1 MNNLIPPTDEI
12 LIRKR
17 IAEIPLLQ
25 AVEQRLGLKDILRRY
40 IKPHG
45 NETIP
50 AADSLL
56 LLAFNIACGRQP
68 LYEMD
73 TWMSKLDNGLLNIDR
88 DLLPAPPCQGIFNDD
103 RFSRALDKLY
113 HADRASMTTDIALK
127 VVQATGVDLSQ
138 LHNDSTSVKTTGK
151 MPGRT
156 ASGLYFTQG
165 HSKDH
170 RPDLKQV
177 VYSLTISADGAI
189 PIHYK
194 AYPGNTNDDT
204 THIETWNTLC
214 RIAGKTDFL
223 YVADCKV
230 CTDKQLSHI
239 VKHNGRVVTIL
250 PRTWK
255 ESEQFKNRQREKPGS
270 KQRILRRLVPNS
282 ETQYETFYRMAGTHL
297 TEKRGYTVHWIY
309 STEKKKRD
317 RLSRDKLLKKVETQL
332 TDLMGKLNTRKL
344 KTREQIQQRAEE
356 ILESHGVQN
365 FYYLDI
371 GDVKQRETIQIG
383 SGRPGKN
390 TKYLVKDEII
400 HTLSWTRDLVAL
412 KKETHV
418 DGLFPILCTDKTM
431 AAREALVAYKYQ
443 PNLEKRFCQLKSIH
457 HVAPTLFKKVERVE
471 AILLLFFIALILQAV
486 IEREVRLQ
494 MENRKIEA
502 LPLYPEHR
510 LSYHPTTA
518 KIFDQFQ
525 DTTVSYLTVDGELTR
540 EYRDNLG
547 PMQKIILELLKI
559 SETDYWRST
568 DYVKVGDN
576 RSMKSA

>member
-189 PIHYK
+189 P
-194 AYPGNTNDDT
+194 
-204 THIETWNTLC
+204 
-214 RIAGKTDFL
+214 
-223 YVADCKV
+223 
-230 CTDKQLSHI
+230 
-239 VKHNGRVVTIL
+239 
-250 PRTWK
+250 
-255 ESEQFKNRQREKPGS
+255 
-270 KQRILRRLVPNS
+270 
-282 ETQYETFYRMAGTHL
+282 
-297 TEKRGYTVHWIY
+297 
-309 STEKKKRD
+309 
-317 RLSRDKLLKKVETQL
+317 
-332 TDLMGKLNTRKL
+332 
-344 KTREQIQQRAEE
+344 
-356 ILESHGVQN
+356 
-365 FYYLDI
+365 
-371 GDVKQRETIQIG
+371 
-383 SGRPGKN
+383 
-390 TKYLVKDEII
+390 
-400 HTLSWTRDLVAL
+400 
-412 KKETHV
+412 
-418 DGLFPILCTDKTM
+418 
-431 AAREALVAYKYQ
+431 
-443 PNLEKRFCQLKSIH
+443 
-457 HVAPTLFKKVERVE
+457 
-471 AILLLFFIALILQAV
+471 
-486 IEREVRLQ
+486 
-494 MENRKIEA
+494 
-502 LPLYPEHR
+502 
-510 LSYHPTTA
+510 
-518 KIFDQFQ
+518 
-525 DTTVSYLTVDGELTR
+525 
-540 EYRDNLG
+540 
-547 PMQKIILELLKI
+547 
-559 SETDYWRST
+559 
-568 DYVKVGDN
+568 
-576 RSMKSA
+576 